1 MPIERNIQPPVNH
14 PEQLEVTE
22 EVQPESLASQQ
33 TKVSQIPDSVESP
46 VVDEGTSVTVP
57 ADESVDNEWHVLLN
71 KITLGGMAKQ
81 LAEHCLLKQFTGEKM
96 VLLLEASGVTLK
108 TRLAEET
115 LQEALSQYFERPLT
129 VEYEVVT
136 DIAETPAQRRFRHDE
151 ELQQQAE
158 QSIASDPFVQQ
169 LKRDYDAVVLPSS
182 IRPNKVGKQK

>member
-1 MPIERNIQPPVNH
+1 M
-14 PEQLEVTE
+14 
-22 EVQPESLASQQ
+22 
-33 TKVSQIPDSVESP
+33 
-46 VVDEGTSVTVP
+46 
-57 ADESVDNEWHVLLN
+57 
-71 KITLGGMAKQ
+71 
-81 LAEHCLLKQFTGEKM
+81 
-96 VLLLEASGVTLK
+96 
-108 TRLAEET
+108 
-115 LQEALSQYFERPLT
+115 T